1 MNQILLASTLL
12 LSGVFSAF
20 VFAQDQGEHIYR
32 VCKAGETTDCVDT
45 PPTPLKTPDPYYT
58 EEARRAKYQGTVM
71 VATTVG
77 TDGKT
82 HDVHAGHNLG
92 YGLDK
97 EAEKAVKNWRFKP
110 AMLNGKPVAAKV
122 QVEVNFRLY

>member
-1 MNQILLASTLL
+1 
-12 LSGVFSAF
+12 
-20 VFAQDQGEHIYR
+20 
-32 VCKAGETTDCVDT
+32 
-45 PPTPLKTPDPYYT
+45 
-58 EEARRAKYQGTVM
+58 
-71 VATTVG
+71 
-77 TDGKT
+77 
-82 HDVHAGHNLG
+82 LG